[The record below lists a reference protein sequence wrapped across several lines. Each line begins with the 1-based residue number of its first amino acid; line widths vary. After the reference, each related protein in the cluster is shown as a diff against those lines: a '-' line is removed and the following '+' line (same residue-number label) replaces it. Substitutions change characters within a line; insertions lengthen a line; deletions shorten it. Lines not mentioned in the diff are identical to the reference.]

1 MIELKQMSPAQLLA
15 TRDQITKL
23 LPDISSLDLSA
34 ESISIYLN
42 LKTLL
47 EDSLDDLED
56 TSPNK
61 LATLITS
68 VNGALKQLVTFQKEL
83 YSVQRQRAFES
94 AITKT
99 FEQGDTALKQ
109 TFLNLLEEELEE
121 I

>member
-1 MIELKQMSPAQLLA
+1 MDINQMTPAQLLA
-15 TRDQITKL
+15 TRDKITKL

-47 EDSLDDLED
+47 EDSLDELED

-83 YSVQRQRAFES
+83 YSVQRQRAFEH
-94 AITKT
+94 AVFKV
-99 FEQGDTALKQ
+99 FEQGDEPLKQ
-109 TFLNLLEEELEE
+109 TFLTLLEEELEDL
-121 I
+121 